1 MFTPKFRV
9 ALRGE
14 AILTNPRFNKGTAF
28 TKEERKAFG
37 LTGKLPY
44 RVNSLD
50 EQCQR
55 AYDQLQAQDTNI
67 GKNSFLQS
75 MKEQNWVL
83 YYTLLTRNLRE
94 LVPIIYTPTEASLMI
109 WEVVSILLSNLFLF
123 SRQRQSPTTLISS
136 EGAKGST

>member
-1 MFTPKFRV
+1 MFRFTLIRTIMSSTPQIRV

-14 AILTNPRFNKGTAF
+14 AILNHPRFNKGTAF
-28 TKEERKAFG
+28 TRAERTAFG

-55 AYDQLQAQDTNI
+55 AYDQLRAQDTDI

-83 YYTLLTRNLRE
+83 YYTLLTRHLRE
-94 LVPIIYTPTEASLMI
+94 LVPIIYTPTE
-109 WEVVSILLSNLFLF
+109 V
-123 SRQRQSPTTLISS
+123 R
-136 EGAKGST
+136 